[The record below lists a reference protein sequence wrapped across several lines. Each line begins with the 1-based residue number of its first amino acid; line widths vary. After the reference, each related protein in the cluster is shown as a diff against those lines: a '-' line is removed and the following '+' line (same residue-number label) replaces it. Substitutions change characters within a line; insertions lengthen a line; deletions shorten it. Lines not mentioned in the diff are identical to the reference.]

1 MLSEISFKFEKMFLK
16 NELQTIISGVG
27 NVTKGSAI
35 QAVSDYLRKSKAA
48 GKNVEE
54 EELVK
59 EQETKAL
66 IEYSNKNS
74 FFIQRPAEDRFLA
87 EGAEQ
92 KVYLEDSNE
101 FVIKFNDSIF
111 YRTWQDYFN
120 NLLLH
125 NYFFPPTYY
134 ELIGFLYESK
144 KLYAAVRQPYI
155 IANETTNEDFVKEV
169 MTNNGF
175 INKKNSDY
183 YSKELGIIVEDLHD
197 ENVLTNKSVLF
208 FIDTVFYLTKEFN
221 ES

>member
-66 IEYSNKNS
+66 IEYSNKNI

-111 YRTWQDYFN
+111 YRTWQIISTT
-120 NLLLH
+120 
-125 NYFFPPTYY
+125 FF
-134 ELIGFLYESK
+134 
-144 KLYAAVRQPYI
+144 YI
-155 IANETTNEDFVKEV
+155 ITFSLRLITN
-169 MTNNGF
+169 
-175 INKKNSDY
+175 
-183 YSKELGIIVEDLHD
+183 
-197 ENVLTNKSVLF
+197 
-208 FIDTVFYLTKEFN
+208 
-221 ES
+221 